1 VNIQGWCGN
10 CGESFRL
17 AQIVEEGEGGRCP
30 RCAFVYSHEYN
41 AVVTTAVMQFL
52 QASEI
57 VDAALRQL
65 ADIAPQLHVDREDY
79 YKHLDQYLNR

>member
-1 VNIQGWCGN
+1 MNIQGWCGN
-10 CGESFRL
+10 CGDSFRL

-30 RCAFVYSHEYN
+30 RCGVVYSHEYN
-41 AVVTTAVMQFL
+41 AVVTTAISQFL

-65 ADIAPQLHVDREDY
+65 SDIAPQVHVDREDY
-79 YKHLDQYLNR
+79 YKHLDRYLNR